1 METKPDLFN
10 PLWEKKTHKRIYYK
24 ATASNGAVALRGSH
38 RDMYDYACIRVE
50 VETEILY
57 DNQLTWASFHRT
69 KELAQRI
76 CNSANK
82 HTQNGSY
89 EVVQLERI
97 SAQEHNRLRRLNNK
111 GRNNYIKSRY
121 QLIMQEAKRQVTT
134 TGGN

>member
-1 METKPDLFN
+1 MSNNLFD
-10 PLWEKKTHKRIYYK
+10 PRYEKRIIPRTYYK

-97 SAQEHNRLRRLNNK
+97 SAQEHNRLRREYN
-111 GRNNYIKSRY
+111 KSRKKY
-121 QLIMQEAKRQVTT
+121 WSEKNKETMLEFLANEVLDE
-134 TGGN
+134 GGD

>member
-1 METKPDLFN
+1 MSNNLFD
-10 PLWEKKTHKRIYYK
+10 PRYEKRIIPRTYYK

-50 VETEILY
+50 VETEILF

-82 HTQNGSY
+82 HTQSGSY

-121 QLIMQEAKRQVTT
+121 QLIMHQYL
-134 TGGN
+134 G